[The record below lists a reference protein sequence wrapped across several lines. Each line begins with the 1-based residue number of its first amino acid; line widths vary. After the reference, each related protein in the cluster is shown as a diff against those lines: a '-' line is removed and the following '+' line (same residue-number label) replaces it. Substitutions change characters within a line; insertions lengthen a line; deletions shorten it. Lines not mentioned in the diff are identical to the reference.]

1 MKNVDSPEPGDP
13 SPGYSPDDVEAVLE
27 KCLKRLAAGD
37 DRAREQILEVCQARL
52 HELAHTLLGRKF
64 AKVRRWND
72 TNDVAQ
78 NAAMRLYRAL
88 AETVPDSPRG
98 LMGLVATQIRRELID
113 LARKHSGPMSYAAN
127 HGTNVMD
134 GRDGP
139 VHVVDHAADAG
150 DDEEIPLERWE
161 RFHAVVEKLPEDQR
175 EVFSLIWYLGLEQQ
189 AVADALGTSLRTV
202 SRRWQEARQ
211 AVRVALDAGLG

>member
-1 MKNVDSPEPGDP
+1 VNDFDSHKVEHSGP
-13 SPGYSPDDVEAVLE
+13 SASPDDVELLLE

-37 DRAREQILEVCQARL
+37 DRAREQILKVCQDRL

-78 NAAMRLYRAL
+78 NASMRLYRAL

-139 VHVVDHAADAG
+139 VHVVEHAADTG
-150 DDEEIPLERWE
+150 DDEEVPLERWE

-211 AVRVALDAGLG
+211 AVRAAVDQAE

>member
-1 MKNVDSPEPGDP
+1 
-13 SPGYSPDDVEAVLE
+13 
-27 KCLKRLAAGD
+27 
-37 DRAREQILEVCQARL
+37 
-52 HELAHTLLGRKF
+52 
-64 AKVRRWND
+64 
-72 TNDVAQ
+72 
-78 NAAMRLYRAL
+78 MRLYRAL

-139 VHVVDHAADAG
+139 VHVVDHAADMG
-150 DDEEIPLERWE
+150 DDEEVPLERWE

-202 SRRWQEARQ
+202 SRRWQEARH
-211 AVRVALDAGLG
+211 AVRAGLDEVE

>member
-1 MKNVDSPEPGDP
+1 MSDIDRSKPECP
-13 SPGYSPDDVEAVLE
+13 SPDSSPDDVDVTLE
-27 KCLKRLAAGD
+27 KCLERLAAGD
-37 DRAREQILEVCQARL
+37 DRAREQILKVCQDRL

-78 NAAMRLYRAL
+78 NASMRLYRAL

-139 VHVVDHAADAG
+139 VHVVDHAADMG
-150 DDEEIPLERWE
+150 DDEEVPLERWE

-202 SRRWQEARQ
+202 SRRWQEARH
-211 AVRVALDAGLG
+211 AVRAGLDEVE

>member
-1 MKNVDSPEPGDP
+1 MSDIDKHKAECP
-13 SPGYSPDDVEAVLE
+13 SPDSSPDDVEVMLE

-37 DRAREQILEVCQARL
+37 DGAREQILKVCQDRL

-78 NAAMRLYRAL
+78 NASMRLYRAL

-139 VHVVDHAADAG
+139 VHVVDHAADTG
-150 DDEEIPLERWE
+150 DDEEVPLERWE

-202 SRRWQEARQ
+202 SRRWQEARL
-211 AVRVALDAGLG
+211 AVRETLDHPE

>member
-1 MKNVDSPEPGDP
+1 VSDIDRHKAECP
-13 SPGYSPDDVEAVLE
+13 SPDSIPDDVEVTLE
-27 KCLKRLAAGD
+27 KCLKRLASGD
-37 DRAREQILEVCQARL
+37 DRAREQILKVCQDRL

-78 NAAMRLYRAL
+78 NASMRLYRAL

-139 VHVVDHAADAG
+139 VHVVDHAPDGG

-161 RFHAVVEKLPEDQR
+161 RFHAVVDKLPDDQR

-211 AVRVALDAGLG
+211 AVRAAVDQAE